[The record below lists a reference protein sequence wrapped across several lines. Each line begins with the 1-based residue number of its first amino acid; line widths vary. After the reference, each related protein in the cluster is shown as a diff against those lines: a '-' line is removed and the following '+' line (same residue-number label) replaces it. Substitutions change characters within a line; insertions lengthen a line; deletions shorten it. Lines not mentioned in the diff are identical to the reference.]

1 MPKSVD
7 RTGETRLM
15 NCGLRAEIVEY
26 RSASDMDI
34 VFETG
39 ERVNN
44 RNYSAF
50 KGGHILP
57 KTGPNKHRLGEKR
70 MMSCGL
76 SAEIIRYGGCFD
88 IDVRFENGFVVK
100 NIRYSR
106 FKTGD
111 VGRSIFK
118 TGDVGRSIEGVNDR
132 LGEIR
137 MMYNGLRAKI
147 VKYNTSKNYTI
158 RFEDGIEVVR
168 SDYRNFLIGR
178 CGHPYFSTGNVSRNF
193 YGYKVRRCYVLKDKV
208 YYFCEKGGTR
218 DIMTLQEM
226 VIASGGKL
234 VF

>member
-1 MPKSVD
+1 MPKFVN

-26 RSASDMDI
+26 RSSSDIDI

-39 ERVNN
+39 ERVNS

-50 KGGHILP
+50 KDGHILP

-88 IDVRFENGFVVK
+88 IDVRFENGVVVE
-100 NIRYSR
+100 NIRYSK

-111 VGRSIFK
+111 VGHSI
-118 TGDVGRSIEGVNDR
+118 VVVNGR

-158 RFEDGIEVVR
+158 RFEDGIEVVC
-168 SDYRNFLIGR
+168 SDYRNFLTGKCR
-178 CGHPYFSTGNVSRNF
+178 HPHFSTGNVSRNF
-193 YGYKVRRCYVLKDKV
+193 YGYKVRRCYVLRDKV

-218 DIMTLQEM
+218 DIMTLQEIVKSM
-226 VIASGGKL
+226 GREL